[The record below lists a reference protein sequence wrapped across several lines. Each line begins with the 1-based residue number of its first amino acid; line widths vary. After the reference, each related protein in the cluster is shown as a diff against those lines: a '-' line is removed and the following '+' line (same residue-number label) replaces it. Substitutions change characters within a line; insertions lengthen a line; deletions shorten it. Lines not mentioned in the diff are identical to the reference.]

1 MNELEGDVDEVLV
14 VFEEDG
20 IIKVL
25 IELFKKREED
35 YRNKWVLISRVI

>member
-1 MNELEGDVDEVLV
+1 MEGDVDEVLV

-35 YRNKWVLISRVI
+35 YRNKWVLISGVI